1 MNNLYSWHDE
11 RMVDLEMKEIRREIG
26 QACLLTE
33 AGISS
38 GNWLAR
44 AVAALRNM
52 LITRDKGLQDRRS
65 IEQISYQSCSDKVA
79 Q

>member
-1 MNNLYSWHDE
+1 MNNLYSWHEE
-11 RMVDLEMKEIRREIG
+11 RMVEFEMQEIRREIG

-33 AGISS
+33 AGISN

-44 AVAALRNM
+44 AVAALRNL

-65 IEQISYQSCSDKVA
+65 IEQRSYQSCSEKVA

>member
-33 AGISS
+33 AGISNGS
-38 GNWLAR
+38 WLAR
-44 AVAALRNM
+44 AVAALRNL
-52 LITRDKGLQDRRS
+52 LITRDKGPQDRRS
-65 IEQISYQSCSDKVA
+65 IEQISYQSCNDKVA